1 MAQESR
7 QVSDPRIS
15 LPLRAR
21 ISTLEPE
28 IDRRTGKRFFR
39 TSEEVCANV
48 SRRGVFISMQE
59 TIPKDQR
66 VLVEL
71 ELPGD
76 HEVEIVGRVAWVRDA
91 PATGAPAGTRLPAG
105 IGIQFLTGHG
115 QSLRRL
121 ERFLMR
127 AIRRRSGSDAFRLGL
142 ASPQQS

>member
-91 PATGAPAGTRLPAG
+91 PTTEAPAGKALRAG
-105 IGIQFLTGHG
+105 IGVQFLAGHG
-115 QSLRRL
+115 HSLRRL
-121 ERFLMR
+121 DRFLTR
-127 AIRRRSGSDAFRLGL
+127 AIRRARGTDAARPEL
-142 ASPQQS
+142 ASTRQS